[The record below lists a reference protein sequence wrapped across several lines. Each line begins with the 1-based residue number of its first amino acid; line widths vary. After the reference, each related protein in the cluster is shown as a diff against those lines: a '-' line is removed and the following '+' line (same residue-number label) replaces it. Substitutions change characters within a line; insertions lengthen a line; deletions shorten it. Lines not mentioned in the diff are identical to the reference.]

1 MHYTDLDVADRRILA
16 ELQRNGRAST
26 VELSEHVHLSPA
38 QCHRRQKRLE
48 EAGLIRRYV
57 SEIDP
62 EKLGYSVI
70 AFVNVTVANGP
81 YKQPRKFQQAIAAID
96 EIQECHTVTGEADY
110 VLKVVAT
117 DLKAFSS
124 FLMER
129 LTRLDIINTTSMVS
143 LETLKQT
150 TALPIAE
157 K

>member
-1 MHYTDLDVADRRILA
+1 M
-16 ELQRNGRAST
+16 
-26 VELSEHVHLSPA
+26 SPA

>member
-1 MHYTDLDVADRRILA
+1 MRNPDLDVADRRILA